1 MDENRFFDVSKAK
14 NDDFFLTIENGLTE
28 DQIRS
33 QKKVD
38 AFFDKLESNKLSR
51 IKDDPKEAEGT
62 RFVTKDKDVVVYR
75 TNGDNSQIYKIKE
88 QEKAEIVKNN
98 TRGVKKSSDSSKGNK
113 KGDFSSNKNLVPKP
127 GRKKSVFVRVLGILY
142 GILWRTIIILGCL
155 GVIAGCALVILG
167 STYLINVTKDDD
179 QNLNLNNVELTYSS
193 MLMVNQINE
202 EGEEEWVEYQR
213 IFGGENRVWLKY
225 NDMPQHLI
233 NAIVASE
240 DQRFWEHDG
249 VDWKRTIAAFINA
262 YIPGVSFFS
271 GTQGG
276 STLAQQLIKNI
287 TDEDESEGLDGA
299 LRKMREIYRA
309 LILEKKY
316 SREQILESYLNTFRL
331 SGQVAGIEAGA
342 NYYFDKST
350 KNLTVA
356 ECAAIVCIT
365 KAPGAHNPYQ
375 YPDNNRIQRDTIINQ
390 MYEQGYLSESEWKR
404 AKSES
409 ERMVFSGPPEIQT
422 GTNVYSYFCDM
433 VIDEVL
439 SDFVKYEFNGCKTYE
454 DAYRI
459 LTRGGL
465 RIYMTMN
472 PEIQDV
478 MDDVRLNGRRTEDDE
493 RSAYPSDPNGYLYP
507 IYKSRPLKDDNGDY
521 VIDDEGNR
529 VMDDTQPQSAFV
541 VMDMKGEI
549 KGVVGGLGEKTESRS
564 FNRASMGTRST
575 GSSMKPIA
583 AYGPALEVNAITFST
598 LWNDDPLP
606 PGTVQ
611 GAKEWPRNYDRTY
624 GPPVTVAA
632 GIARSLNT
640 TAVWTLHSIGYDFS
654 FTYIKSFLGLDSLDD
669 PGDRTYSLC
678 LGGLYNGVTP
688 IEMCAAYASFG
699 NGGYYYS
706 PHSYTVI
713 LNAQGEVV
721 FDKEKYVQKI
731 KAFGD
736 DTAYIMNRLLYN
748 VMHPGFSGT
757 GINATPSGSMEYV
770 GKSGTHTDDMDFWFV
785 GMNPYYVMAV
795 WQGYDVQDRMES
807 VRPHPVQL
815 VFRKVM
821 TEISADLEPIDFLAP
836 ETGVRQ
842 RRFCM
847 ASGDLASGECTETRL
862 GYYKDDYIP
871 PTCDHAHAPDPN
883 DPIYAWPRPD
893 PATLIPPPPDG

>member
-1 MDENRFFDVSKAK
+1 
-14 NDDFFLTIENGLTE
+14 
-28 DQIRS
+28 
-33 QKKVD
+33 
-38 AFFDKLESNKLSR
+38 
-51 IKDDPKEAEGT
+51 
-62 RFVTKDKDVVVYR
+62 
-75 TNGDNSQIYKIKE
+75 
-88 QEKAEIVKNN
+88 
-98 TRGVKKSSDSSKGNK
+98 
-113 KGDFSSNKNLVPKP
+113 
-127 GRKKSVFVRVLGILY
+127 
-142 GILWRTIIILGCL
+142 
-155 GVIAGCALVILG
+155 
-167 STYLINVTKDDD
+167 
-179 QNLNLNNVELTYSS
+179 
-193 MLMVNQINE
+193 
-202 EGEEEWVEYQR
+202 
-213 IFGGENRVWLKY
+213 
-225 NDMPQHLI
+225 
-233 NAIVASE
+233 
-240 DQRFWEHDG
+240 
-249 VDWKRTIAAFINA
+249 
-262 YIPGVSFFS
+262 
-271 GTQGG
+271 
-276 STLAQQLIKNI
+276 
-287 TDEDESEGLDGA
+287 
-299 LRKMREIYRA
+299 
-309 LILEKKY
+309 
-316 SREQILESYLNTFRL
+316 
-331 SGQVAGIEAGA
+331 
-342 NYYFDKST
+342 
-350 KNLTVA
+350 
-356 ECAAIVCIT
+356 
-365 KAPGAHNPYQ
+365 
-375 YPDNNRIQRDTIINQ
+375 
-390 MYEQGYLSESEWKR
+390 
-404 AKSES
+404 
-409 ERMVFSGPPEIQT
+409 
-422 GTNVYSYFCDM
+422 
-433 VIDEVL
+433 
-439 SDFVKYEFNGCKTYE
+439 
-454 DAYRI
+454 
-459 LTRGGL
+459 
-465 RIYMTMN
+465 
-472 PEIQDV
+472 
-478 MDDVRLNGRRTEDDE
+478 
-493 RSAYPSDPNGYLYP
+493 
-507 IYKSRPLKDDNGDY
+507 
-521 VIDDEGNR
+521 
-529 VMDDTQPQSAFV
+529 
-541 VMDMKGEI
+541 
-549 KGVVGGLGEKTESRS
+549 
-564 FNRASMGTRST
+564 
-575 GSSMKPIA
+575 
-583 AYGPALEVNAITFST
+583 
-598 LWNDDPLP
+598 
-606 PGTVQ
+606 
-611 GAKEWPRNYDRTY
+611 
-624 GPPVTVAA
+624 AA